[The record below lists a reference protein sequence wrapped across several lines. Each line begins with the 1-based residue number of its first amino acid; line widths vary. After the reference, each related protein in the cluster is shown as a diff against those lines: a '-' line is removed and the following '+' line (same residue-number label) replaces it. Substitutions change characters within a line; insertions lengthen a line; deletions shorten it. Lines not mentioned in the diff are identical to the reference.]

1 MFDMAEDKTDIKAI
15 EEVGAISYKALIMAR
30 DLVKPGV
37 KLIDVANKVEGFLK
51 EQGYGAA
58 FPLNLSV
65 NDQAAH
71 YTPTLD
77 DEAAFGEKDVVKVD
91 FGAEK
96 NGVLGDCALTV
107 DLSGNSQK
115 LVEASMDALQNAIST
130 VKAGVEVHK
139 IGAEI
144 EKTITARGFVPIR
157 NLGGHTVKAH
167 ELHSDIFIPNYD
179 NGDDTKLEE
188 GMVVAIEPF
197 ATNGDGMVKDSD
209 ICEIYSFDTE
219 VGVRLKEARLIQE
232 EIKKSYSHE
241 PFAARWLSAV
251 VPSSFGLYAGMAE
264 LARSGALT
272 RYPTLVETAQGIV
285 AQSELEILVEKDS
298 CRILTR

>member
-1 MFDMAEDKTDIKAI
+1 MVFNMEDKQDPKVV

-30 DLVKPGV
+30 DMIKPGV
-37 KLIDVANKVEGFLK
+37 RLIDVANKVEGFLT

-71 YTPTLD
+71 YTPSLD
-77 DEAAFGEKDVVKVD
+77 DEASFGDNDVVKVD

-96 NGVLGDCALTV
+96 NGTLGDCALTV

-115 LVEASMDALQNAIST
+115 LVEASMDALQSAMSV
-130 VKAGVEVHK
+130 VKSGIEVHK

-144 EKTITARGFVPIR
+144 EKAIVAKGFLPIK
-157 NLGGHTVKAH
+157 NLGGHTVRTH
-167 ELHSDIFIPNYD
+167 DLHSDIFIPNYD

-197 ATNGDGMVKDSD
+197 ATDGNGMVKDSD
-209 ICEIYSFDTE
+209 ICEIYSFDME
-219 VGVRLKEARLIQE
+219 MQVRLKEARLIQD
-232 EIKKSYSHE
+232 EIKKGYSHE
-241 PFAARWLSAV
+241 PFAARWLSGV

-272 RYPTLVETAQGIV
+272 RYPTLLEIGKGLV
-285 AQSELEILVEKDS
+285 AQSELEIIVEKEG